1 MGLSLLETFTF
12 FFREAVTIFVCE
24 VFSRL
29 HS

>member
-1 MGLSLLETFTF
+1 MGLSLFEIFTF